1 MSIQTIKQQ
10 ILILKISAESLLMAN
25 PGKTDYALGIK
36 YFPKLVSIAHKVKS
50 NIQNYPSTLSLNERE
65 NVWLKKDMIK
75 KKGGGITQDACLL
88 KNISPLKVF
97 KIKPNGVYKN
107 GKALIVEI
115 WKGFLKQD
123 TCNNQ

>member
-65 NVWLKKDMIK
+65 NV
-75 KKGGGITQDACLL
+75 
-88 KNISPLKVF
+88 
-97 KIKPNGVYKN
+97 
-107 GKALIVEI
+107 
-115 WKGFLKQD
+115 
-123 TCNNQ
+123 

>member
-1 MSIQTIKQQ
+1 
-10 ILILKISAESLLMAN
+10 MAN

-75 KKGGGITQDACLL
+75 KKGGGDHTGCLSV
-88 KNISPLKVF
+88 KKYISVKSVQ
-97 KIKPNGVYKN
+97 N
-107 GKALIVEI
+107 KAQRCI
-115 WKGFLKQD
+115 
-123 TCNNQ
+123 